1 MRILQFQGVMS
12 EKVKLLKASAGA
24 GKTHRLTQEYIRM
37 LLEGDDESYRHILAV
52 TFTNKA
58 TDEMKSRIIE
68 ELHRMSL
75 DTGNPEKADK
85 ARRRLVRMLNDYTC
99 FNVSTIDRFFQ
110 TVIRSFAREIGQYAS
125 YKVELDTAGVISM
138 AVDRMLDSIGDP
150 GNEDLL
156 NWLKDYAFRV
166 VEEGGGWNI
175 VRPLEEMAGLF
186 FKEEFKVKARGSDGS
201 FGERSRI
208 REFETRLS
216 KIISSFTKEAA
227 ALGKEAL
234 GIMSAAGLAP
244 EDFKGKSRS
253 PFTVFRHLAAG
264 EIKVPSGKLPDSFG
278 DLRPDGLEEVVE
290 KTMTLF
296 GEGYRNYASALAI
309 RGNLSLLGI
318 YSDLYV
324 NIARYLKENNILLL
338 NEATDLLGNIIDGSD
353 TPFVYEKIGNR
364 YDHIM
369 LDEAQDTSL
378 LQWKNFMP
386 LLQES
391 ISKGYG
397 NLVVGDIKQSI
408 YRWRGSD
415 WRLMSD
421 YIFTDLGN
429 GNVDGRESLSENWR
443 SGKSIVDFNNLVFK
457 EVGRVCALGEIYGD
471 TFQTIPEKRSDADPG
486 RVKVKFIE
494 GGEWKEE
501 ALRHTLSDIRELV
514 ANGFSP
520 AEITVLV
527 RTNVEGAAAAGFLMR
542 EGVSV
547 ITEDSLLIG
556 SSACTAGLVNVLKY
570 LSSPEDQ
577 VCQLLV
583 EGISDRIPANAADG
597 SLHDIC
603 QNLIGSGL
611 FPVGESDVP
620 FLHAFLDC
628 VLEYQ
633 DKFGT
638 SLRGFLRWWD
648 ETGCRQSICAPEG
661 QDAVRIMTIHK
672 AKGLGLDVVI
682 IPFLEEKFNSHTS
695 TVWMEC
701 PAPFDEIG
709 LIPIK
714 ATSRLADTVFAEQY
728 ENEQLLSRI
737 DSVNT
742 AYVALTRA
750 KRDLII
756 YAHDAG
762 SAKNGIKSFASYLKQ
777 VLDGRLDGDG
787 EYVAGSASVCRE
799 ERKSADM
806 IVQGT
811 YDIVPAGN
819 RLSLSLQAEE
829 YFDRE
834 CSPRHRGIEL
844 HGILSKVDRKSDL
857 KAACDGDAEA
867 FGLLSKSLSAIS
879 ERHWFDGTYTSLNET
894 SVVDEYGNVFRPDR
908 ILVSRDGRR
917 AIVVDYKFGSE
928 RDKYRDQVGTYCRL
942 LGRMGYQSV
951 EGHIWY
957 VDSNRIVSL

>member
-1 MRILQFQGVMS
+1 M
-12 EKVKLLKASAGA
+12 KLLKASAGA

-68 ELHRMSL
+68 ELYRMSL
-75 DTGNPEKADK
+75 DSGAPEKAGK
-85 ARRRLVRMLNDYTC
+85 ARKRLIRILNDYTC

-125 YKVELDTAGVISM
+125 YKVELDTAGVVSM

-166 VEEGGGWNI
+166 VEEGGGWN
-175 VRPLEEMAGLF
+175 VVGPLEEMAGLF
-186 FKEEFKVKARGSDGS
+186 FREEFKVKARRYGDS
-201 FGERSRI
+201 FGDRGKI
-208 REFETRLS
+208 RKFEAKLS
-216 KIISSFTKEAA
+216 AIISSFTEEAIT
-227 ALGKEAL
+227 LGKEAL
-234 GIMSAAGLAP
+234 RIMSATGLTP
-244 EDFKGKSRS
+244 EDFKGKSRG
-253 PFTVFRHLAAG
+253 PFRVFRQLAAG
-264 EIKVPSGKLPDSFG
+264 EIKVPSENLPDSFG
-278 DLRPDGLEEVVE
+278 GLHPEGLEQVVE
-290 KTMTLF
+290 KTMSLF
-296 GEGYRNYASALAI
+296 RDGYRNYASAVAI
-309 RGNLSLLGI
+309 RGHLPLLGI
-318 YSDLYV
+318 YSDLYR

-338 NEATDLLGNIIDGSD
+338 NEATDLLSNIIDGSD
-353 TPFVYEKIGNR
+353 TPFIYEKIGNR

-386 LLQES
+386 LLRES
-391 ISKGYG
+391 LSKGFG

-421 YIFTDLGN
+421 YIFTDLG
-429 GNVDGRESLSENWR
+429 GDNVDGQESLKENWR
-443 SGKSIVDFNNLVFK
+443 SGRSIVDFNNLVFK
-457 EVGRVCALGEIYGD
+457 DVGRACALGDIYSD
-471 TFQTIPEKRSDADPG
+471 TFQTIPEKRGGADPG

-494 GGEWKEE
+494 GGEWKKE
-501 ALRHTLSDIRELV
+501 ALHHTLTDIRELI
-514 ANGFSP
+514 ANGCSP
-520 AEITVLV
+520 ADITVLV
-527 RTNVEGAAAAGFLMR
+527 RTNAEGADAATFLMG

-556 SSACTAGLVNVLKY
+556 SSACTAGLVNVLRY
-570 LSSPEDQ
+570 LSSPEDP
-577 VCQLLV
+577 VCSLLV
-583 EGISDRIPANAADG
+583 EGISDRIPHIVTDG

-603 QNLIGSGL
+603 QNLIGTGL

-620 FLHAFLDC
+620 FVHAFLDY

-648 ETGCRQSICAPEG
+648 ETGCRQSICAPAG
-661 QDAVRIMTIHK
+661 QNAVRIMTIHK
-672 AKGLGLDVVI
+672 AKGLGLDAVI

-701 PAPFDEIG
+701 PAPFDEMG

-728 ENEQLLSRI
+728 ENELLLSRI

-756 YAHDAG
+756 YAHAPG
-762 SAKNGIKSFASYLKQ
+762 SGKDGIKSFAGYLKQ
-777 VLDGRLDGDG
+777 VLNGRLDGDG
-787 EYVAGSASVCRE
+787 EYVEGSLSVRRE
-799 ERKSADM
+799 ERKNADM
-806 IVQGT
+806 IVQGS
-811 YDIVPAGN
+811 YSVAPAGG

-829 YFDRE
+829 YFDRG

-844 HGILSKVDRKSDL
+844 HDVLSKVDRESDL
-857 KAACDGDAEA
+857 ENACAGDREV
-867 FGLLSKSLSAIS
+867 FGMLLRHFSAIAG
-879 ERHWFDGTYTSLNET
+879 RHWFDGTYSSLNET
-894 SVVDEYGNVFRPDR
+894 SIVDEYGNVFRPDR
-908 ILVSRDGRR
+908 ILVSGDGGR
-917 AIVVDYKFGSE
+917 AIVIDYKFGTE
-928 RDKYRDQVGTYCRL
+928 KEKYREQVGTYCRL
-942 LGRMGYQSV
+942 LNRMGYQSV

-957 VDSNRIVSL
+957 VDSDKVVSL

>member
-1 MRILQFQGVMS
+1 M
-12 EKVKLLKASAGA
+12 KLLKASAGA

-68 ELHRMSL
+68 ELYRMSH
-75 DTGNPEKADK
+75 DTGAPEKAAK
-85 ARRRLVRMLNDYTC
+85 ARRRLIRILNDYTC

-125 YKVELDTAGVISM
+125 YKVELDTAGVVSM
-138 AVDRMLDSIGDP
+138 AVDRMLDSIGDS

-166 VEEGGGWNI
+166 VEDGGGWNI
-175 VRPLEEMAGLF
+175 VAPLEEMAGLF
-186 FKEEFKVKARGSDGS
+186 FREEFKVKARRYGDS
-201 FGERSRI
+201 FGDRARI
-208 REFETRLS
+208 REFGTRLS
-216 KIISSFTKEAA
+216 AIISSFKKEAA
-227 ALGKEAL
+227 TLGKEAL
-234 GIMSAAGLAP
+234 RIMSAAGLTP
-244 EDFKGKSRS
+244 EDFKGKSRG
-253 PFTVFRHLAAG
+253 PFRVFRQLAAG
-264 EIKVPSGKLPDSFG
+264 EIKVPSENLPDSFG
-278 DLRPDGLEEVVE
+278 GLHPEGLEEVVE
-290 KTMTLF
+290 KTMALF
-296 GEGYRNYASALAI
+296 RDGYRNYASAVAI
-309 RGNLSLLGI
+309 RGHLPLLGI
-318 YSDLYV
+318 HSDLYR

-386 LLQES
+386 LLRES
-391 ISKGYG
+391 ISKGFG

-421 YIFTDLGN
+421 YIFTDLGG
-429 GNVDGRESLSENWR
+429 GNVDGRESLKENWR
-443 SGKSIVDFNNLVFK
+443 SGRAIVDFNNLVFK
-457 EVGRVCALGEIYGD
+457 DVGRACALGEIYGD
-471 TFQTIPEKRSDADPG
+471 TFQTIPEKRGGADPG

-494 GGEWKEE
+494 GGQWKEE
-501 ALRHTLSDIRELV
+501 SLRHTLADIRELV
-514 ANGFSP
+514 ANGYSP
-520 AEITVLV
+520 AEITILV
-527 RTNVEGAAAAGFLMR
+527 RTNVEGAAAANFLMG

-547 ITEDSLLIG
+547 ITEDSLLVG
-556 SSACTAGLVNVLKY
+556 SSACTAGLVNVLRY
-570 LSSPEDQ
+570 LSTPEDP
-577 VCQLLV
+577 VCSLLV
-583 EGISDRIPANAADG
+583 EGISDRIPRNVTDG

-603 QNLIGSGL
+603 QNLVGSGL

-620 FLHAFLDC
+620 FVHAFLDC

-633 DKFGT
+633 EKFGT

-672 AKGLGLDVVI
+672 AKGLGLDAVI

-701 PAPFDEIG
+701 PAPFDEMG

-714 ATSRLADTVFAEQY
+714 ATSSLADTVFAEQY
-728 ENEQLLSRI
+728 ENELLLSRI

-756 YAHDAG
+756 YAHGTG
-762 SAKNGIKSFASYLKQ
+762 SSKNGIKSFAAYLKQ
-777 VLDGRLDGDG
+777 ALSGRLDGDG
-787 EYVAGSASVCRE
+787 EYVEGTLSVCRE
-799 ERKSADM
+799 ERKNADM

-811 YDIVPAGN
+811 YSVVPAGG

-829 YFDRE
+829 YFDRG

-844 HGILSKVDRKSDL
+844 HDILSRVDRESDL
-857 KAACDGDAEA
+857 ENACAGDRDT
-867 FGLLSKSLSAIS
+867 FGMLSPHFSAIAG
-879 ERHWFDGTYTSLNET
+879 RHWFDGTYSSLNET
-894 SVVDEYGNVFRPDR
+894 SIVDEYGNVFRPDR
-908 ILVSRDGRR
+908 ILVSGDGGR
-917 AIVVDYKFGSE
+917 AIVIDYKFGTE
-928 RDKYRDQVGTYCRL
+928 REKYREQVGTYCRL
-942 LGRMGYQSV
+942 LNRMGYQSV

-957 VDSNRIVSL
+957 IDSDKVVSL